1 MYIDVVTRK
10 LDVLTKIHKKMNNLP
25 FALIGRILFAIP
37 MLMFGVFHFGNADGM
52 AGMVPIPGGVIWVY
66 LTGIALI
73 AASVSIIIN
82 KKMKLATMLLGIML
96 LIFVL
101 SIHLP
106 GLIGGNESS
115 MPMLLKDLGLAGG
128 AFFIS
133 GNSSDD

>member
-1 MYIDVVTRK
+1 
-10 LDVLTKIHKKMNNLP
+10 MNTLP
-25 FALIGRILFAIP
+25 FALIGRILYAIP

-73 AASVSIIIN
+73 AAAVSIFIN
-82 KKMKLATMLLGIML
+82 KKMKLATMLLGLML
-96 LIFVL
+96 LIIAL

-106 GLIGGNESS
+106 GVIGGSESS

-133 GNSSDD
+133 GNSSDE